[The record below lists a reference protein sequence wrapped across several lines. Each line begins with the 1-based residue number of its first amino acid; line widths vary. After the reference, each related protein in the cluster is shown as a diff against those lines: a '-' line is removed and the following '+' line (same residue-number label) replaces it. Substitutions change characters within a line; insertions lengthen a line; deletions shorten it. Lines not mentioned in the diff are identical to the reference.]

1 MTLAQDVVDLGDEDR
16 IARAGDEDAAPAR
29 GLGPFELH
37 RVVPGG
43 LEAAARHAH
52 APVGHL
58 LVPAVR
64 QVERAAGTGQQEGMG
79 LFVERVGRHRG
90 RGAAL
95 GGIER
100 LDLEMVAPQIAHD
113 VAADRLGAERA
124 AFHDLAHVP
133 GERRIEAGAD
143 RHRRGRRGIVGAA
156 AHHDVDAPHGVG
168 AFVERLEE
176 RLGAHLR
183 HHDGGG
189 IDLALVERRH
199 GAERLDAAGLELARD
214 VGLVDIGI
222 DRGELEAP
230 AALAGDIGD
239 DVAKDIDMQ
248 VGAVAA
254 GRGDQQ
260 REPWPRAG
268 PRAGPRCPSR
278 RPRGCRSSRPARASA
293 GPNRSSPN
301 RW

>member
-1 MTLAQDVVDLGDEDR
+1 MQR
-16 IARAGDEDAAPAR
+16 SAGLS
-29 GLGPFELH
+29 GS
-37 RVVPGG
+37 
-43 LEAAARHAH
+43 
-52 APVGHL
+52 
-58 LVPAVR
+58 
-64 QVERAAGTGQQEGMG
+64 
-79 LFVERVGRHRG
+79 
-90 RGAAL
+90 
-95 GGIER
+95 ISKWSR
-100 LDLEMVAPQIAHD
+100 LQIAHD

-156 AHHDVDAPHGVG
+156 AHHDVDAL
-168 AFVERLEE
+168 ALVERLEE

-183 HHDGGG
+183 HDDGRR

-199 GAERLDAAGLELARD
+199 GTERLDAAGLELARD
-214 VGLVDIGI
+214 VALVDVGI
-222 DRGELEAP
+222 DRGELEVP

-260 REPWPRAG
+260 GNLGLVLGLEQDLDVLHIGLAAAGHLAQPELLRAG
-268 PRAGPRCPSR
+268 VGRARIDGDGVRPERQAHLEVIDREAVAQHARRREDADLVVAGVGHRYVPSFLPRHTGEGREGEGPTGAP
-278 RPRGCRSSRPARASA
+278 GNFRSAI
-293 GPNRSSPN
+293 GGYLD
-301 RW
+301 